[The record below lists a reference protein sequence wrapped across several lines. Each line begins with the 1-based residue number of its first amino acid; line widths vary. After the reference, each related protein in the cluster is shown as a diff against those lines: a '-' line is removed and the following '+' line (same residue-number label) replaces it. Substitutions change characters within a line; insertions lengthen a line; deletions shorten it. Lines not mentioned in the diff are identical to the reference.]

1 MIETLQALQR
11 DPHNIVAVVS
21 GRDRFTLQRWLGDC
35 GCILV
40 AEHGAWIYTNGAWQ
54 SPLDYNDDW
63 KGTIRPILERVIDQ
77 TPGSSLE
84 EKDYS
89 LVWHYRMADPEFSL
103 WQARELCAQLYG
115 MLAGSELQVQS
126 GHKIVE
132 VKSSKV
138 NKGAVATSI
147 LEQSESPDFILAI
160 GDDQTD
166 EDLFAAIPPEQW
178 TVKVGMGVSAA
189 RFSLPT
195 PADVQQLLHDITRT
209 SEV

>member
-1 MIETLQALQR
+1 LE
-11 DPHNIVAVVS
+11 
-21 GRDRFTLQRWLGDC
+21 RWLGDC

-40 AEHGAWIYTNGAWQ
+40 AEHGAWMYTGGAWQ
-54 SPLDYNDDW
+54 SPPELNDDW
-63 KGTIRPILERVIDQ
+63 KGTIRPILESVMEQ

-89 LVWHYRMADPEFSL
+89 LVWHYRMADPEFAL
-103 WQARELCAQLYG
+103 WQARELCTQLYG

-126 GHKIVE
+126 GNKIVE
-132 VKSSKV
+132 VKWSKV
-138 NKGAVATSI
+138 NKGTVATAI
-147 LEQSESPDFILAI
+147 LEQTESPDFILAI

-166 EDLFAAIPPEQW
+166 EDLFAAIPAEQW

-195 PADVQQLLHDITRT
+195 PADVQQLLYDIAHAGQ
-209 SEV
+209 V